1 MAENLLQTL
10 STLITEQRN
19 PNSMHVDSLSALEIV
34 QLMNKEDKQVPLAI
48 EKCLP
53 QIAQA
58 VECIV
63 AAFQQGGRLVYIGAG
78 TSGRLGVLDA
88 SECPPTFGVS
98 PEMVKGIIAGGE
110 RALRHPIEGAEDS
123 KEQAV
128 VDLQTI
134 QFSSK
139 DVLVGIAASGRTP
152 YVIGALEYAKSLGSV
167 TVSITSNPNSA
178 MANIVDIVI
187 DTVVGPEVLT
197 GSSRLK
203 SGTAQKLVL
212 NMLTTAS
219 MILMGKCYQNLMVD
233 VQASNEKLKAR
244 AIRIVMQATDCDKAL
259 AEETLKQADQNAK
272 LAIMMILSGLER
284 VQAETLL
291 EKHQGKLQLALK

>member
-123 KEQAV
+123 KTHAV

-167 TVSITSNPNSA
+167 TVSIASNPNSA
-178 MANIVDIVI
+178 MANIVDIAI

-272 LAIMMILSGLER
+272 LAIMMILSGLDR
-284 VQAETLL
+284 AQAETLL
-291 EKHQGKLQLALK
+291 EKYQGKLQLALK